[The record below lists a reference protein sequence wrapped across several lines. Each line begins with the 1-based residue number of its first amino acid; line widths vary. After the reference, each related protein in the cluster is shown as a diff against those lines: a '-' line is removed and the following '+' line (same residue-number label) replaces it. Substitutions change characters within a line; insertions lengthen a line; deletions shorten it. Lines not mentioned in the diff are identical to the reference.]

1 MSARRK
7 TSNKWHTVRLLDP
20 LLTEKI
26 ESTAHERGWSISEV
40 YREAIK
46 DFFDK
51 ECLREEFVNYKDMTE
66 ASFNEV
72 SKQIT
77 HLRND
82 IQVMMAFFDL
92 FTKSY
97 YLHTP
102 AVLSDATDTDIAIV
116 NAKQRYEKLIK
127 QLPEAI
133 QGQEGIFQALITE
146 KEFGN

>member
-51 ECLREEFVNYKDMTE
+51 ERLREEFSSYREMME
-66 ASFNEV
+66 SSFGET
-72 SKQIT
+72 SKQINQ
-77 HLRND
+77 LRND
-82 IQVMMAFFDL
+82 MQVMMAFFDL
-92 FTKSY
+92 FAKSY

-102 AVLSDATDTDIAIV
+102 AVPADAVELAIM
-116 NAKQRYEKLIK
+116 NAKQRYEKLLK
-127 QLPEAI
+127 QLPEVI
-133 QGQEGIFQALITE
+133 QGRHPTNGSYR
-146 KEFGN
+146 